1 MDVALLPVIPTRS
14 SSLPISPDDVHGSP
28 TPCYPSRHGSAVM
41 VVADS
46 TSPPSSPRSVLI
58 RPKLSIDIDP
68 QSPCVVP
75 VSEHCPPISPP
86 QSPPHSLPESAPDQ
100 EMDRDDVASPVQP
113 PASTIP
119 PVRLLHEEE
128 EHLHQSLRLQD
139 FEVRG
144 TLGATVSHLFQPFH
158 SHSLL
163 QVPVPLVVSSSSNTA
178 LRLQHQQIQP
188 DFLQ

>member
-58 RPKLSIDIDP
+58 RPKLSIDH

-86 QSPPHSLPESAPDQ
+86 QSPPHSLLESAPDQ
-100 EMDRDDVASPVQP
+100 EMDRDDAASPVQP
-113 PASTIP
+113 PAPANP

-144 TLGATVSHLFQPFH
+144 TLGATVSHPPQLFH
-158 SHSLL
+158 LHSLL
-163 QVPVPLVVSSSSNTA
+163 QVPVPLVVSSSSNTV
-178 LRLQHQQIQP
+178 LQLQHQQTQP